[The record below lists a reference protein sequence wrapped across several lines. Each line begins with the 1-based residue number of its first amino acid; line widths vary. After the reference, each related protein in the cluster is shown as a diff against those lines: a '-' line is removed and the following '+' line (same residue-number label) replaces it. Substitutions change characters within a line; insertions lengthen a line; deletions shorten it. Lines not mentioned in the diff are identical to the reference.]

1 MRTYITRALISCIGL
16 ETPEELGW
24 STIRRLE
31 HPCWNPHLAR
41 QAGRCTGNFDCIG
54 ARRGARLSPPH
65 FFLPLSLSPPL
76 PLPLPLPPSPSPSP
90 SLSLS
95 LSSVCLSV
103 CLSLSPFPCL
113 CLCLCLYLTSLI
125 LPCSHRRAQAKLV
138 PALGRV
144 LLGAG
149 KGMSG
154 LREPAMSSGIIQAM
168 HHGRISGPTK
178 TSGSLQE
185 ATRER
190 MVQLCLSIPCCKIG
204 TLQRSF
210 GQS

>member
-1 MRTYITRALISCIGL
+1 MLESASGLPSRQMHRELRLHWRT
-16 ETPEELGW
+16 
-24 STIRRLE
+24 
-31 HPCWNPHLAR
+31 
-41 QAGRCTGNFDCIG
+41 QRCKTV
-54 ARRGARLSPPH
+54 SPSLLPPS
-65 FFLPLSLSPPL
+65 LPLS
-76 PLPLPLPPSPSPSP
+76 PSPSPSP

-95 LSSVCLSV
+95 LSLPSVCLSV
-103 CLSLSPFPCL
+103 CLSVSPFLCL

-125 LPCSHRRAQAKLV
+125 LPCSHRRAQAKLI

-149 KGMSG
+149 KGMAG
-154 LREPAMSSGIIQAM
+154 LRESVVSSGTMQATRM

-204 TLQRSF
+204 ILQRSF